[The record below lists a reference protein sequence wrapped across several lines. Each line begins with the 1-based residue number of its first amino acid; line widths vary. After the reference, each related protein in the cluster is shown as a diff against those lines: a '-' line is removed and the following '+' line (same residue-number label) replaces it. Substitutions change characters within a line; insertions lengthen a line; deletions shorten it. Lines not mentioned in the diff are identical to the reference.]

1 MKIGFIGTGH
11 ITKSV
16 IHGILGSKLKIRR
29 IIVSKRNNKISS
41 SLKRKSKKILVL
53 NNKQKY
59 LIAQLKDLGVKAGK
73 LRADLDQV
81 QRAADSFQKD
91 LLDSFKEKAEEVL
104 DEKAS

>member
-1 MKIGFIGTGH
+1 MTDEN
-11 ITKSV
+11 V
-16 IHGILGSKLKIRR
+16 INIYGKGYKEADLS
-29 IIVSKRNNKISS
+29 NQ
-41 SLKRKSKKILVL
+41 
-53 NNKQKY
+53 QKY
-59 LIAQLKDLGVKAGK
+59 IIAQLKDLGMKANK

>member
-1 MKIGFIGTGH
+1 MNDEN
-11 ITKSV
+11 V
-16 IHGILGSKLKIRR
+16 INIDGKGYKEADLSKQ
-29 IIVSKRNNKISS
+29 
-41 SLKRKSKKILVL
+41 
-53 NNKQKY
+53 QKY
-59 LIAQLKDLGVKAGK
+59 IIAQLKDLGMKASK

>member
-1 MKIGFIGTGH
+1 MADEN
-11 ITKSV
+11 V
-16 IHGILGSKLKIRR
+16 INIDGKGYKEAALS
-29 IIVSKRNNKISS
+29 NQ
-41 SLKRKSKKILVL
+41 
-53 NNKQKY
+53 QKY
-59 LIAQLKDLGVKAGK
+59 IIAQLKDLGMKANK